1 VSGKLPPTEKVK
13 LLEEAR
19 LKMLRKIEEARQ
31 EYLNVKKQLYPEL
44 FAPPPAEATRII
56 EEQQKRIK
64 ELEEK
69 IAQLEKEVRK

>member
-1 VSGKLPPTEKVK
+1 MSEKAK
-13 LLEEAR
+13 QLEEAR
-19 LKMLRKIEEARQ
+19 LKMQEKIKQARS
-31 EYLNVKKQLYPEL
+31 EYLEVKRQLYPEL

-69 IAQLEKEVRK
+69 LALQEGKK